1 MDGVNL
7 TKKILYLM
15 ELQIASQI
23 VKLWLI
29 FKDNQYWKFG
39 KEKWMMENII
49 TLVLDAGA
57 TTGGDF

>member
-1 MDGVNL
+1 
-7 TKKILYLM
+7 M